1 MKNTKKAIFNYLEG
15 FCFTYWYEIILAIEE
30 YYRENIEKNEKFS
43 PSYWELI
50 QYQNIA
56 REYANKKWYIFD
68 DREH

>member
-1 MKNTKKAIFNYLEG
+1 MTKKNLFNYLESY
-15 FCFTYWYEIILAIEE
+15 CFTYGYEVTGAIEDYFRE
-30 YYRENIEKNEKFS
+30 YVEKNDNFS

-50 QYQNIA
+50 QYYNLA